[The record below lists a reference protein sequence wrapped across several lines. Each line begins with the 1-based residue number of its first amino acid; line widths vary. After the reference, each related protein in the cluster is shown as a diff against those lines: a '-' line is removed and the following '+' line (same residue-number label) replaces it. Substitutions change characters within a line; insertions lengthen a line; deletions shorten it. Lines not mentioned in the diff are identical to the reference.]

1 MSSKSKPENF
11 PARSIVFDLTCV
23 CMDIITDI
31 ASLRTRLKRESSIAL
46 VPTMGNLHE
55 GHLSLVRIAQQEADC
70 VVASI
75 FVNRLQFA
83 PTEDF
88 DKYPRTL
95 VDDCELL
102 KDLGVNVVFAPDEK
116 ALYPVP
122 QEFMLEPP
130 PVANT
135 LEGEFRPGFFRGVAT
150 VVLKLFNI
158 VQPQVAVFGKK
169 DYQQL
174 HIVREM
180 VRQLNLPLEVIAGE
194 TGRASDGLALS
205 SRNRYLS
212 NAERAEAV
220 RLYQALA
227 GIKLEVETGNKNFQ
241 ALAESAKKNLDSHG
255 WRVDYV
261 ALQQRGTLAP
271 AQPGDQ
277 NLVVLGAA
285 WLGKT
290 RLIDNLEIS
299 ARI

>member
-1 MSSKSKPENF
+1 
-11 PARSIVFDLTCV
+11 
-23 CMDIITDI
+23 MDIITDI
-31 ASLRTRLKRESSIAL
+31 ASLRARLKRESSIAL

-55 GHLSLVRIAQQEADC
+55 GHLSLVRIAQQQTDC

-95 VDDCELL
+95 ADDCELL

-116 ALYPVP
+116 TLYPVQ

-130 PVANT
+130 PVANM

-180 VRQLNLPLEVIAGE
+180 VRQLNLPLEVVAGE

-227 GIKLEVETGNKNFQ
+227 KVKLEVETGSKNFQ
-241 ALAESAKKNLDSHG
+241 ALAENAKKKS
-255 WRVDYV
+255 
-261 ALQQRGTLAP
+261 
-271 AQPGDQ
+271 
-277 NLVVLGAA
+277 
-285 WLGKT
+285 
-290 RLIDNLEIS
+290 
-299 ARI
+299 